1 MLNRKCKN
9 LILMIFCTLA
19 VSLTTSARSQDTSA
33 EPKRGEKPGLLI
45 LAHGAPTP
53 RWAEAIA
60 NLAEKVSEVNAEK
73 KVFHAVTGA
82 MMEFAQPDAA
92 TGIET
97 LEKAGCDR
105 IIVAPVFICPTSH
118 THFDVPAVLG
128 LYSSPSVRQTLKSEN
143 ARIATPRVP
152 VTMTQTISEGDLL
165 ARYLSDELATLSTN
179 PEEEAIVLISH
190 GDAGH
195 AGLIDAIMKRLMN
208 VASEKSGV
216 TTVENVYCGVGQTYA
231 RNVIPVVQKLGK
243 DKKRVIVVGFYL
255 VSSAKSI
262 HDAGSRM
269 GRMGMGRGMERENP
283 AAATNT
289 NPSANP
295 YEGIDVL
302 FSEKGVIEHPYT
314 PQWILECATE
324 AL

>member
-1 MLNRKCKN
+1 MFNRKCQIS
-9 LILMIFCTLA
+9 ILMIFCALA
-19 VSLTTSARSQDTSA
+19 ISLTTSARSQDAPA
-33 EPKRGEKPGLLI
+33 EQKYGEKPGLLI

-60 NLAEKVSEVNAEK
+60 NLATQVSEVNAEK

-82 MMEFAQPDAA
+82 MMEFAQPDAVA
-92 TGIET
+92 GIEI
-97 LEKAGCDR
+97 LENAGCDR
-105 IIVAPVFICPTSH
+105 IIVVPVFICPTSH

-128 LYSSPSVRQTLKSEN
+128 LYSSPSIRRTLESEN
-143 ARIATPRVP
+143 ARVATPRVP

-179 PEEEAIVLISH
+179 PEEEALVLISH
-190 GDAGH
+190 GDSGH

-208 VASEKSGV
+208 VASEKSGI
-216 TTVENVYCGVGQTYA
+216 TTVENVYCGVGQTYT
-231 RNVIPVVQKLGK
+231 RDVVPVVQKLGK
-243 DKKRVIVVGFYL
+243 EKKKVIMVGFYL

-262 HDAGSRM
+262 HDSGSRM
-269 GRMGMGRGMERENP
+269 GRGMMGMRRGNTDANNSNPP
-283 AAATNT
+283 AAA
-289 NPSANP
+289 ADP

>member
-1 MLNRKCKN
+1 MLNRKCQTP
-9 LILMIFCTLA
+9 LLMLFCALA
-19 VSLTTSARSQDTSA
+19 MSLTTSVRSQDTPV
-33 EPKRGEKPGLLI
+33 EKKYGEKPGLLI

-60 NLAEKVSEVNAEK
+60 TIADKVRELNAEK
-73 KVFHAVTGA
+73 KVFHAVTGS
-82 MMEFAQPDAA
+82 MMEFAQPDAVA
-92 TGIET
+92 GIET
-97 LEKAGCDR
+97 LEQAGCDR
-105 IIVAPVFICPTSH
+105 IIVVPIFICPTSH

-128 LYSSPSVRQTLKSEN
+128 LYSSPSVRRTLQSEN
-143 ARIATPRVP
+143 ARVATPRVP

-179 PEEEAIVLISH
+179 SDEEALVLISH

-195 AGLIDAIMKRLMN
+195 AGLIDAIMKRLMD
-208 VASEKSGV
+208 VATEKSGI
-216 TTVENVYCGVGQTYA
+216 TTVENVYCGVGQTYV
-231 RNVIPVVQKLGK
+231 RDVIPVVQELGK
-243 DKKRVIVVGFYL
+243 DKKKVIVVGFYL

-262 HDAGSRM
+262 HDSWSRM
-269 GRMGMGRGMERENP
+269 GRMSMGRGMGRENSV
-283 AAATNT
+283 ATNA
-289 NPSANP
+289 NPPANP

-314 PQWILECATE
+314 PQWILECAIE